1 MQLPKLT
8 FSYNWNNKLDC
19 LAFTTLRLR
28 NDNKYQVGRAFEID
42 CPDVKP
48 APVIILQV
56 KHLRIDQLTE
66 GMCRVDTG
74 YSKAETDKL
83 IRTMYIN
90 KKNINW
96 ATQQLSWVLLRKLKA
111 DEVIHQKEMF
121 K

>member
-8 FSYNWNNKLDC
+8 FSYNWNNKLNC

-28 NDNKYQVGRAFEID
+28 QDKYQPGKVFQID
-42 CPDVKP
+42 CPDVAP
-48 APVIILQV
+48 APVVILQV
-56 KHLRIDQLTE
+56 KHLRLDQLTE
-66 GMCRVDTG
+66 GMCRLDTG

-90 KKNINW
+90 KPNINW

-111 DEVIHQKEMF
+111 DEVSKQSNLF
-121 K
+121 

>member
-8 FSYNWNNKLDC
+8 FSYNWNNKLNC

-28 NDNKYQVGRAFEID
+28 NDSKYQVGRAFEIN
-42 CPDVKP
+42 CPDVNP
-48 APVIILQV
+48 APVAVLQV
-56 KHLRIDQLTE
+56 KHLRLDQLSE

-74 YSKAETDKL
+74 YSKVETQKL

-90 KKNINW
+90 KPNINW
-96 ATQQLSWVLLRKLKA
+96 DTQELVWVLLRRLRDEEINQQEKL
-111 DEVIHQKEMF
+111 F